1 MGEVRSRVLAASVEL
16 IVSFV
21 QAYRGFVKCKATDFS
36 PRIVPHDD
44 FVSRYRTT
52 NFEHE
57 KIIGHNLHSSPAD
70 TPARNKTVYDRIT
83 AGP

>member
-16 IVSFV
+16 TVSFV
-21 QAYRGFVKCKATDFS
+21 QAYRGFVKCIATDFS
-36 PRIVPHDD
+36 LRIVPYDD

-57 KIIGHNLHSSPAD
+57 QVIGHNLHSSPSD
-70 TPARNKTVYDRIT
+70 TPTGSKANYDRII